1 MALSDEELI
10 LLEYEEKVQQLQDYL
25 ETGDITPDEY
35 QELIEDFK
43 DVDRIRD
50 SITDEK
56 KKIYAEMIITHLS
69 KLLTVI

>member
-50 SITDEK
+50 SISDEK

>member
-1 MALSDEELI
+1 MSDEELI
-10 LLEYEEKVQQLQDYL
+10 LLEYEEKVQQLQNYL
-25 ETGDITPDEY
+25 EAGDITPEEY

-50 SITDEK
+50 SISDEK

>member
-1 MALSDEELI
+1 MKMSDEELI
-10 LLEYEEKVQQLQDYL
+10 LLEYEEKLQQLQNYL
-25 ETGDITPDEY
+25 ETGDITKDEY
-35 QELIEDFK
+35 NELIEDFQ

>member
-1 MALSDEELI
+1 MKMSDEELI

-25 ETGDITPDEY
+25 ESGDITPDEY

-50 SITDEK
+50 SIGDEK

>member
-1 MALSDEELI
+1 MSLSEEELI

-25 ETGDITPDEY
+25 EAGDITPDEY

-50 SITDEK
+50 SISDEK

>member
-1 MALSDEELI
+1 MSLSEEELI

-25 ETGDITPDEY
+25 EEGDITPDEY
-35 QELIEDFK
+35 NELIEDFK

-50 SITDEK
+50 SISDEK

>member
-1 MALSDEELI
+1 MTPEELI

-25 ETGDITPDEY
+25 EEGDITPDEY
-35 QELIEDFK
+35 NELIEDFK

-50 SITDEK
+50 SISDEK
-56 KKIYAEMIITHLS
+56 KKIYAEMIVTHLS